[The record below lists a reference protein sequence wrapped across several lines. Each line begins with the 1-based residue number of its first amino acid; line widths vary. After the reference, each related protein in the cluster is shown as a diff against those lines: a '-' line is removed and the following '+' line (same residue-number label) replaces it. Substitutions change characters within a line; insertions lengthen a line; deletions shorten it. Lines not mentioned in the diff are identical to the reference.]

1 MKVEFLFLGG
11 ARSGERVE
19 LSGEEKIRIGRHP
32 DNDLVFDAHR
42 DLNVSGHHAEVRKEE
57 DGYYLHDIGSSNGTF
72 VNREKVERLRLAS
85 GTEIVFGPDGPS
97 IRVRFV
103 DDTDT
108 VQAPSQ
114 PAGALPPAPEAP
126 PAPSPAAQ
134 PELSP
139 GEKAAA
145 AMGPDRKVGARTVAM
160 MINSA
165 MEQAKKDRKGGLGKS
180 TVFVRSM
187 VNQAVTR
194 STRLF
199 KVISVVLVVVLVGTI
214 AGFLVLRHFE
224 HREADRAQEEL
235 RREMARLMEKQRS
248 ATSAEK
254 QRLARQLNRLN
265 SKLGKTGAVA
275 TSGKTIVHNNLR
287 AVYLMA
293 YEGPTGAK
301 GFCTAFAVRKR
312 VLGTN
317 AHCILA
323 LAKYRGKGYRA
334 FVVMNREPKK
344 RFSIVRVARHP
355 RYHKPRKTISQDVG
369 LLELDADVP
378 AQVKLAGED
387 ELKTLESGDTMFMYG
402 FPGRLA
408 NASSPSA
415 TLVQGIIG
423 RVTRL
428 DGNLGEFKE
437 NLLIQHSAFTSGGTS
452 GSPIFNQDGKVI
464 AVNTGGYVEPGSL
477 QVLDPRTGRAGSL
490 MVAKQLAGYN
500 FGIRIDALAGLL
512 ADLGR

>member
-19 LSGEEKIRIGRHP
+19 LSGQETIRIGRHP

-42 DLNVSGHHAEVRKEE
+42 DLNVSGHHAEVRKEA

-72 VNREKVERLRLAS
+72 VKGEKVERLRLAS
-85 GTEIVFGPDGPS
+85 GTEVVFGPDGPTV
-97 IRVRFV
+97 RVRFV

-114 PAGALPPAPEAP
+114 PGTAAA
-126 PAPSPAAQ
+126 PAAGP
-134 PELSP
+134 PEPGLDLSP
-139 GEKAAA
+139 GEQAAA
-145 AMGPDRKVGARTVAM
+145 ALGGEKKVGARTVAM

-165 MEQAKKDRKGGLGKS
+165 LEQAKQDQKGSVGKS

-199 KVISVVLVVVLVGTI
+199 KVISVVLVVALVGTV

-224 HREADRAQEEL
+224 HREADEAQAEL
-235 RREMARLMEKQRS
+235 RREMAQLMDRQRS
-248 ATSAEK
+248 ASSVDK
-254 QRLARQLNRLN
+254 QRLARQLNQLN
-265 SKLGKTGAVA
+265 SKLGKAGPVA

-287 AVYLMA
+287 AVFLLA
-293 YEGPTGAK
+293 YDAPGGAR

-312 VLGTN
+312 ILGTN

-323 LAKYRGKGYRA
+323 LAKFRGKGYRA
-334 FVVMNREPKK
+334 FVVMNRDPKK
-344 RFSIVRVARHP
+344 RYSIVRVAQHP

-369 LLELDADVP
+369 LVELDADVP
-378 AQVKLAGED
+378 AQVELAGEA

-408 NASSPSA
+408 NPSSPNA
-415 TLVQGIIG
+415 TLVQGVIG

-428 DGNLGEFKE
+428 DGSLGQFKE

-452 GSPIFNQDGKVI
+452 GSPIFNRDGRVI

-477 QVLDPRTGRAGSL
+477 QVLDPKTGRAGSL

-500 FGIRIDALAGLL
+500 FGIRIDALVGLL